1 MKTLFAS
8 LAMLTAAAATTTTPA
23 PVGYRFDDVRRTVT
37 LKTEKQE
44 SPAAKGAHAQS
55 GDRVHTGWFSYAL
68 IAAEPQR
75 AKFEIFSS
83 TDIQL
88 AGGTPGVIL
97 SVERGRIHAM
107 FDKITGSE
115 PRIVQTPGALLAV
128 RGTQYNVEVDAAGK
142 TIVDVF
148 EGTVEIRSPLRPEPL
163 LVHAGQSSIFSR
175 REPPPDRPMK
185 TPDDRRQ
192 DAPGRR
198 EGAPPDPRGG
208 HDAPG
213 ARPGDP
219 GGHGAPPPGGQP
231 PPASRPPAQPPSGP
245 GGHH

>member
-1 MKTLFAS
+1 MKTFLAS
-8 LAMLTAAAATTTTPA
+8 LAMLTAAAATTTA
-23 PVGYRFDDVRRTVT
+23 PQTNSQTAVGYRFDDVKRTVT
-37 LKTEKQE
+37 LKTAKQE
-44 SPAAKGAHAQS
+44 SPVAKGSHAQS

-83 TDIQL
+83 TDVQL

-148 EGTVEIRSPLRPEPL
+148 EGTVEIRSPLRPEPF
-163 LVHAGQSSIFSR
+163 LVHAGESSMFSR
-175 REPPPDRPMK
+175 REPPPDHPMK
-185 TPDDRRQ
+185 TPDERRP

-198 EGAPPDPRGG
+198 DGAPPDPRGG
-208 HDAPG
+208 HDGTAGHP
-213 ARPGDP
+213 PDQ
-219 GGHGAPPPGGQP
+219 GGHGAPP
-231 PPASRPPAQPPSGP
+231 PPASRPPAPPP

>member
-1 MKTLFAS
+1 MKTLLAS

-44 SPAAKGAHAQS
+44 SPAAKGSHAQS

-83 TDIQL
+83 TDVQL

-128 RGTQYNVEVDAAGK
+128 RGTQYNVEVNAEGK

-148 EGTVEIRSPLRPEPL
+148 EGTVEVRSPLRPEPL
-163 LVHAGQSSIFSR
+163 LVQAGQSSIFSR
-175 REPPPDRPMK
+175 REPPPDHPMK

-198 EGAPPDPRGG
+198 EGAPPDPHGG
-208 HDAPG
+208 HDGTGHPN
-213 ARPGDP
+213 DP
-219 GGHGAPPPGGQP
+219 SAHGAP
-231 PPASRPPAQPPSGP
+231 PPASRPPAPPP

>member
-1 MKTLFAS
+1 MKTLLAS
-8 LAMLTAAAATTTTPA
+8 LAMLTAVAATTTTPA
-23 PVGYRFDDVRRTVT
+23 PVGYRFDDVKRTVT
-37 LKTEKQE
+37 LKTAKQE
-44 SPAAKGAHAQS
+44 SPAARGSHAQS

-83 TDIQL
+83 TDVQL
-88 AGGTPGVIL
+88 AGGAPGVIL

-128 RGTQYNVEVDAAGK
+128 RGTQYNVEVNSEGK

-148 EGTVEIRSPLRPEPL
+148 EGTVEIRSPLRPEPF
-163 LVHAGQSSIFSR
+163 LVHAGETSSFSR
-175 REPPPDRPMK
+175 RDPPPDHPMK

-198 EGAPPDPRGG
+198 DGAPQDPHAS
-208 HDAPG
+208 HDG
-213 ARPGDP
+213 TSGRPADP
-219 GGHGAPPPGGQP
+219 AAHGAPPP
-231 PPASRPPAQPPSGP
+231 PPASRPPAPPP

>member
-1 MKTLFAS
+1 MKTLLAS

-23 PVGYRFDDVRRTVT
+23 NTSAAVGYRFDDVRRTVV
-37 LKTEKQE
+37 LKTAKQE
-44 SPAAKGAHAQS
+44 SPVAKGAHAQS

-83 TDIQL
+83 TDVQL

-128 RGTQYNVEVDAAGK
+128 RGTQYNVEVDAAGR
-142 TIVDVF
+142 TTVDVF
-148 EGTVEIRSPLRPEPL
+148 EGTVEIRSPLRPEPF
-163 LVHAGQSSIFSR
+163 LVHAGESSIFSR
-175 REPPPDRPMK
+175 REPPPDHPMR

-198 EGAPPDPRGG
+198 DGAPSDPRGG
-208 HDAPG
+208 HDDHGRPG
-213 ARPGDP
+213 GDP
-219 GGHGAPPPGGQP
+219 GAHGAQP
-231 PPASRPPAQPPSGP
+231 PPQPRPQPPSGP
-245 GGHH
+245 GGHR

>member
-1 MKTLFAS
+1 MKTLLAS
-8 LAMLTAAAATTTTPA
+8 LAMLTAAAATTTTPPA
-23 PVGYRFDDVRRTVT
+23 TVGYRFDDVKRTVT
-37 LKTEKQE
+37 LKTAKQE
-44 SPAAKGAHAQS
+44 SPAAKGSHAQS

-83 TDIQL
+83 TDVQL

-128 RGTQYNVEVDAAGK
+128 RGTQYNVEVDTAGK

-148 EGTVEIRSPLRPEPL
+148 EGTVEIRSPLRPEPF
-163 LVHAGQSSIFSR
+163 LVHAGETSSFSR
-175 REPPPDRPMK
+175 RDPPPDHPMK

-198 EGAPPDPRGG
+198 DGAPPDPRGSHDGTSG
-208 HDAPG
+208 H
-213 ARPGDP
+213 PGDP
-219 GGHGAPPPGGQP
+219 GAHGAPP
-231 PPASRPPAQPPSGP
+231 PPASRPPAPPSGP
-245 GGHH
+245 AGHH

>member
-1 MKTLFAS
+1 MKTLLAS
-8 LAMLTAAAATTTTPA
+8 FAMLAAAAATTTTPPPA
-23 PVGYRFDDVRRTVT
+23 ALGYRFDDVKRTVT
-37 LKTEKQE
+37 LKTAKQE
-44 SPAAKGAHAQS
+44 SPAAKGSHAQS

-83 TDIQL
+83 TDVQL

-97 SVERGRIHAM
+97 SVERGRIHAI

-142 TIVDVF
+142 TIVDVY
-148 EGTVEIRSPLRPEPL
+148 EGTVEIRSPLRSEPF
-163 LVHAGQSSIFSR
+163 LVHAGETSSFSR

-198 EGAPPDPRGG
+198 DGAPPDPHGNHDGTAG
-208 HDAPG
+208 H
-213 ARPGDP
+213 PGDP
-219 GGHGAPPPGGQP
+219 GTHGAPP
-231 PPASRPPAQPPSGP
+231 PPASRPPQPPPSGP

>member
-1 MKTLFAS
+1 MKTLLAS

-23 PVGYRFDDVRRTVT
+23 PVGYRFDDVKRTVM
-37 LKTEKQE
+37 LKTATQE
-44 SPAAKGAHAQS
+44 APAAKGSHAQS
-55 GDRVHTGWFSYAL
+55 GDKVHTGWLSYAL

-75 AKFEIFSS
+75 AKFEIFGS
-83 TDIQL
+83 TDVQL

-128 RGTQYNVEVDAAGK
+128 RGTQYNVEVDSAGK

-148 EGTVEIRSPLRPEPL
+148 EGTVEIRSPLRPEPF
-163 LVHAGQSSIFSR
+163 LVHAGESSIFSR
-175 REPPPDRPMK
+175 RDPPPDHPMK

-198 EGAPPDPRGG
+198 DGAPQDPHGSHDGMGG
-208 HDAPG
+208 
-213 ARPGDP
+213 RPGDAGTH
-219 GGHGAPPPGGQP
+219 GGPPPPQ
-231 PPASRPPAQPPSGP
+231 PASRPPQPPGGP

>member
-1 MKTLFAS
+1 MKTFLAS

-23 PVGYRFDDVRRTVT
+23 PVGYRFDDVKRTVT
-37 LKTEKQE
+37 LRTANQE
-44 SPAAKGAHAQS
+44 SPAAKGVHAQS

-75 AKFEIFSS
+75 ARFEIFSS

-148 EGTVEIRSPLRPEPL
+148 EGTVEIRSPLRAEPF
-163 LVHAGQSSIFSR
+163 LVHAGETSSFTR
-175 REPPPDRPMK
+175 RDPPPDRPMK

-198 EGAPPDPRGG
+198 DGAGPDPRGG

-213 ARPGDP
+213 TRPGDP
-219 GGHGAPPPGGQP
+219 GARGGQP
-231 PPASRPPAQPPSGP
+231 PPQPRPQPPSGP

>member
-1 MKTLFAS
+1 MKTLLAS

-23 PVGYRFDDVRRTVT
+23 NTPAALGYRFDDVRRTVT
-37 LKTEKQE
+37 LKTAKQE
-44 SPAAKGAHAQS
+44 SPAAKGSHAQS

-68 IAAEPQR
+68 IAAEPPR
-75 AKFEIFSS
+75 ARFEIFSS
-83 TDIQL
+83 TDVQL

-97 SVERGRIHAM
+97 SVERGRIHAL

-148 EGTVEIRSPLRPEPL
+148 EGTVEIRSPLRSEPL
-163 LVHAGQSSIFSR
+163 LVHAGETSSFSR
-175 REPPPDRPMK
+175 REPPPEHPMK

-198 EGAPPDPRGG
+198 DGAPPDPRGSHDGTAG
-208 HDAPG
+208 H
-213 ARPGDP
+213 PGDP
-219 GGHGAPPPGGQP
+219 GTHGAPP
-231 PPASRPPAQPPSGP
+231 PPASRPPQPPSGP

>member
-1 MKTLFAS
+1 MKTLLAS
-8 LAMLTAAAATTTTPA
+8 LAMLTAAAATTTTPS
-23 PVGYRFDDVRRTVT
+23 PVGYRFDDVRRNVT
-37 LKTEKQE
+37 LKTSNQE
-44 SPAAKGAHAQS
+44 SPAAKGLRAQS

-68 IAAEPQR
+68 IAAELQR

-83 TDIQL
+83 TDVQL

-148 EGTVEIRSPLRPEPL
+148 EGTVEIRSPLRQEPF
-163 LVHAGQSSIFSR
+163 LVHAGETSIFSR
-175 REPPPDRPMK
+175 REPPPDHPMR

-198 EGAPPDPRGG
+198 DGAPPDPHG
-208 HDAPG
+208 APG
-213 ARPGDP
+213 AHPGDP
-219 GGHGAPPPGGQP
+219 GSHGAPPPPQP
-231 PPASRPPAQPPSGP
+231 RPQPPSGP

>member
-1 MKTLFAS
+1 MKTLLAS
-8 LAMLTAAAATTTTPA
+8 FAMLTAAAATTTIPA
-23 PVGYRFDDVRRTVT
+23 PVGYRFDDVKRTVT
-37 LKTEKQE
+37 LKTGKQE
-44 SPAAKGAHAQS
+44 APAAKGSHAQS

-83 TDIQL
+83 TDVQL

-128 RGTQYNVEVDAAGK
+128 RGTQYNVEVNAEGK

-148 EGTVEIRSPLRPEPL
+148 EGTVEIRSPLRPEPFF
-163 LVHAGQSSIFSR
+163 VHAGETSSFTR
-175 REPPPDRPMK
+175 RDPPPEHPMK

-198 EGAPPDPRGG
+198 DGAPQDPHGG
-208 HDAPG
+208 HDDHGRPANDPG
-213 ARPGDP
+213 AR
-219 GGHGAPPPGGQP
+219 GGPP
-231 PPASRPPAQPPSGP
+231 PPASRPPAPPP